1 VSLASPPLRSVK
13 RYVFSA
19 NGALLRSAWGNAP
32 GIMGQEDLSAESAF
46 HEGHESRLQRSPV
59 ISIQFPG
66 AIAQAGIESALSA
79 LNTYVKRQVLDRRLT
94 QTPYNRLAADGV
106 AFCSRPSIESDA
118 MTQSHLLKDCARNQ
132 RKLPVLFPS
141 AVAGTP
147 CQSVRAVASLL
158 AEWPGKWRFTER
170 SGGDASDT
178 DGKPE
183 GRASRARASQTPY
196 NCEQLQGA

>member
-1 VSLASPPLRSVK
+1 MPQVRH
-13 RYVFSA
+13 
-19 NGALLRSAWGNAP
+19 G
-32 GIMGQEDLSAESAF
+32 ESALW
-46 HEGHESRLQRSPV
+46 RT
-59 ISIQFPG
+59 
-66 AIAQAGIESALSA
+66 GIESALSA

-147 CQSVRAVASLL
+147 CQSVRAVASLFRNGSNSI
-158 AEWPGKWRFTER
+158 AAR
-170 SGGDASDT
+170 SRCAPIRLRRGTRELVSRVPAFKSSNQGCAGGRRVGCGLGVGVCLGVT
-178 DGKPE
+178 VGVGDG
-183 GRASRARASQTPY
+183 G
-196 NCEQLQGA
+196 G